1 MLGKGAR
8 LLLRAGRRF
17 FDHNGPD
24 RAAAMAFYTLLSMLP
39 LLIFVISVGVT
50 LVGSFDVAYR
60 GTLTLL
66 RGVVLPLDEAARE
79 SLRAFV
85 ARASALRWPGMLLF
99 AWTSR
104 RVFGALLAALETVFE
119 AKSRGFAR
127 GNLAAFALVLSSGIA
142 LLVTLLATAV
152 FATLEGFAERIAGP
166 AGVGVIRDVSGTLSS
181 KFLPIAVALLFFFL
195 IYRFL
200 PRSSASVRPSHALI
214 GALIATGLWQLA
226 QVGFAYYVR
235 TLAHYEGLY
244 GALEGVIVLALWL
257 ELSASIV
264 LFGAETVAVMT
275 LEARPSAVDAL
286 APSPEESATYKEPP
300 GLETDHE

>member
-8 LLLRAGRRF
+8 LLLRAGQRF
-17 FDHNGPD
+17 LNHNGPD
-24 RAAAMAFYTLLSMLP
+24 RAAAMAFYTLLSLLP
-39 LLIFVISVGVT
+39 LLIFVISIGVA

-60 GTLTLL
+60 GTLTLF
-66 RGVVLPLDEAARE
+66 RGIVLPLDDPARE

-85 ARASALRWPGMLLF
+85 ERAKALRWPGILLF

-104 RVFGALLAALETVFE
+104 SVFGALLSAIESVFAAK
-119 AKSRGFAR
+119 ARGFAR
-127 GNLAAFALVLSSGIA
+127 GNLLSFALVLMSGIA
-142 LLVTLLATAV
+142 LLITLLSTAV

-166 AGVGVIRDVSGTLSS
+166 AGAGVLQDFSGILAAQ
-181 KFLPIAVALLFFFL
+181 FLPIAVAFSFFFL

-200 PRSSASVRPSHALI
+200 PRLKPSVRRSHALI
-214 GALIATGLWQLA
+214 GALIATGLWQVA
-226 QVGFAYYVR
+226 QIGFAYYVR

-264 LFGAETVAVMT
+264 LFGAETVAVMN
-275 LEARPSAVDAL
+275 LEARPSPVQAL
-286 APSPEESATYKEPP
+286 APTFEERGT
-300 GLETDHE
+300 

>member
-1 MLGKGAR
+1 VLGKGAR
-8 LLLRAGRRF
+8 LLLHAGRRF

-24 RAAAMAFYTLLSMLP
+24 RAAAMAFYTLLSLLP
-39 LLIFVISVGVT
+39 LLIFVISVGVAM
-50 LVGSFDVAYR
+50 VGSFEVAYR

-66 RGVVLPLDEAARE
+66 RGVVLPLDDAARE

-85 ARASALRWPGMLLF
+85 ARAAALRWPGILLF

-104 RVFGALLAALETVFE
+104 RVFGALLSALETVFAAE
-119 AKSRGFAR
+119 SRGFAR
-127 GNLAAFALVLSSGIA
+127 GNLTAFALVLLSGIA

-152 FATLEGFAERIAGP
+152 FATLEGFAERVAGP
-166 AGVGVIRDVSGTLSS
+166 GGVGLLRDVLGTFSTRLV
-181 KFLPIAVALLFFFL
+181 PIGVALLFFYL

-200 PRSSASVRPSHALI
+200 PRSSASVLPSHALA
-214 GALIATGLWQLA
+214 GALIATGLWQVA

-235 TLAHYEGLY
+235 NLAQYSGLY

-264 LFGAETVAVMT
+264 LFGAEAVAVMT
-275 LEARPSAVDAL
+275 LDARQKPTEVL
-286 APSPEESATYKEPP
+286 APILEETTS
-300 GLETDHE
+300 